1 MKFKVQYNAY
11 FDQIT
16 ILKQYEDGNMIP
28 IVGILY
34 LLANEHELRVK
45 ANRWKDF
52 REFLDNYDLLSINM
66 IGVSTK
72 MLYQQLL
79 QLGLEEYKVM

>member
-1 MKFKVQYNAY
+1 MKFKVQHNVY
-11 FDQIT
+11 FDQVT

-28 IVGILY
+28 IVDILY
-34 LLANEHELRVK
+34 LLTNEHVLRVK
-45 ANRWKDF
+45 ANRWKEF

-72 MLYQQLL
+72 MLYKQLL
-79 QLGLEEYKVM
+79 QLGLEEYKVI

>member
-1 MKFKVQYNAY
+1 MKFKVQHNVY
-11 FDQIT
+11 FDQVT
-16 ILKQYEDGNMIP
+16 ILKQYEDGSMVP
-28 IVGILY
+28 IVDILY
-34 LLANEHELRVK
+34 LLANEHVLRVK

-72 MLYQQLL
+72 MLYKQLL
-79 QLGLEEYKVM
+79 QLGLEEHK